1 MDLIKKQFAGP
12 YTWYLLGGIAAVHV
26 LAVFVRDTQ
35 FALPALI
42 VIGLATLVL
51 TLKSLPYGLFVAFA
65 EVFVGGHGHLIAA
78 EVAGFS
84 VSLRMVL
91 FAAVMLGWAILLIKK
106 DVSLKLNPWLVLPW
120 ALLVLAVG
128 LGALMGF
135 LSNEAG
141 NAFDDANGYIAV
153 GYLLPMLSIEWKSIV
168 KKQLLQTV
176 FASVIWLAVFTLGL
190 SFAFNHLD
198 GDTLSHVYTF
208 VRDARL
214 AEVTLQT
221 YPDSQN
227 VAAYWYRIFMQSH
240 FYVVWFALLLLS
252 ALMMFW
258 REQRVP
264 FKVDVVLV
272 LLGSTL
278 VTSMSRSFT
287 LGLIVAAGMVVVLAF
302 FQGKKPLKN
311 IAVRTVLSAVLI
323 AGSVALAAGVAL
335 VPPKQDITQAAFYET
350 SGDID
355 RDLAISS
362 RWQLLPEMMEEIYAS
377 PIVGQ
382 GFGKEVT
389 FISDDPR
396 VRAIN
401 PNGEWTAYRFE
412 WGWQDVWLK
421 MGIPGLLAFF
431 IYAVVI
437 IEVGRYTLRKH
448 KRAWL
453 TAGLLST
460 LVMLYVAHIFTP
472 FLNHP
477 IGLVAMLLPIPF
489 MDWEGWTAMLAEHR
503 KKKLVKAKQMQMSPA
518 MSVEND

>member
-12 YTWYLLGGIAAVHV
+12 YTWYMLGGIAAVHL

-35 FALPALI
+35 FALPVLI
-42 VIGLATLVL
+42 AIGVAALVL
-51 TLKSLPYGLFVAFA
+51 TLKSLPHGLFVAFA
-65 EVFVGGHGHLIAA
+65 EICVGGHGHLIAA
-78 EVAGFS
+78 QVAGFS

-91 FAAVMLGWAILLIKK
+91 FAAIMLGWGILLLKK
-106 DVSLKLNPWLVLPW
+106 DISLKLNVWLVLPW
-120 ALLVLAVG
+120 GVLAFAVG

-135 LSNEAG
+135 MNNEPA
-141 NAFDDANGYIAV
+141 NAFDDANGYMAIA
-153 GYLLPMLSIEWKSIV
+153 YLLPMLSIQWKSIT

-176 FASVIWLAVFTLGL
+176 FASVIWLSVFTLGL
-190 SFAFNHLD
+190 SFSFNHLD
-198 GDTLSHVYTF
+198 GDTLNHVYTF

-221 YPDSQN
+221 YPDSQH
-227 VAAYWYRIFMQSH
+227 VVAYWYRIFMQSH
-240 FYVVWFALLLLS
+240 FYVVWFALILIS
-252 ALMMFW
+252 ALMLFW

-264 FKVDVVLV
+264 LKTDLVLV

-278 VTSMSRSFT
+278 VTSLSRSFT
-287 LGLIVAAGMVVVLAF
+287 LGLIVAAGLIVILAF
-302 FQGKKPLKN
+302 FQGKKPVKN
-311 IAVRTVLSAVLI
+311 IAIRTVLSVVLVV
-323 AGSVALAAGVAL
+323 GSVLLAAGVAV
-335 VPPKQDITQAAFYET
+335 VPPKPDITQAAFYET

-362 RWQLLPEMMEEIYAS
+362 RWQLLPEMMEEIYVS

-401 PNGEWTAYRFE
+401 PSGEWTAYRFE

-421 MGIPGLLAFF
+421 MGIPGLIAFCM
-431 IYAVVI
+431 YAIVM

-453 TAGLLST
+453 TVGLLST

-489 MDWEGWTAMLAEHR
+489 MDWEGWTALLAEQR
-503 KKKLVKAKQMQMSPA
+503 KKKLVKPERMQMSPA
-518 MSVEND
+518 MRVENE